1 MSDVSQKFANAREHL
16 RPVDWSVDRSESV
29 RKRIHQRRRRFTLST
44 VAVGSAALAVAVAVA
59 IVWFAQKS
67 TTADQVVAEPSQIE
81 LRDGT
86 RAAALGSGTSLTLL
100 SENDSLVTFA
110 LDAGKGWFEVT
121 PSQTR
126 KVEVLVRD
134 VRVQVLGTEF
144 VVEVKGEFVHV
155 WVHRG
160 KVSVASKE
168 GTVVLTK
175 GEHRKFRSEEGD
187 DNDKDGADEDA
198 IGETIAD
205 VMILD
210 AGAIEER
217 IEKDSGLATNAAPAV
232 QSRDRDSGP
241 LESKDVP
248 RQEIVKPEAV
258 DTLWK
263 RADAARRRG
272 DTKEARASLTELL
285 NNYEEDPRAP
295 LAAFSLGRVLLD
307 SGHSAKTAARAFAKA
322 RKLSPDGPLVEDALL
337 REIESWHHAGDFRR
351 VKRRSEKYLRL
362 FPKGRYKKQIRE
374 MSEEP

>member
-1 MSDVSQKFANAREHL
+1 
-16 RPVDWSVDRSESV
+16 VDWSAERSDSV
-29 RKRIHQRRRRFTLST
+29 RRRIHKRRQRFTLST

-67 TTADQVVAEPSQIE
+67 STTDQVVAEPSQIE

-86 RAAALGSGTSLTLL
+86 RAAALGSGTALTLL

-175 GEHRKFRSEEGD
+175 GEHRKFRSEDGD
-187 DNDKDGADEDA
+187 DEGTEDES
-198 IGETIAD
+198 GEAIAD
-205 VMILD
+205 MMILD
-210 AGAIEER
+210 AGAYEER
-217 IEKDSGLATNAAPAV
+217 GANDAGLATTAAPTI

-241 LESKDVP
+241 SESSGPLENRGPLESSGPSESGNVP
-248 RQEIVKPEAV
+248 RKELVKPEAV

-272 DTKEARASLTELL
+272 DTREARASLTELL
-285 NNYEEDPRAP
+285 NAYEDDPRAP

>member
-1 MSDVSQKFANAREHL
+1 MTDVSQKFANAREHL
-16 RPVDWSVDRSESV
+16 RPVDWSAERGESV
-29 RKRIHQRRRRFTLST
+29 RKRIHKRRRRFTLST

-67 TTADQVVAEPSQIE
+67 TTTDQVAAEPSQIE

-100 SENDSLVTFA
+100 TENDSLVTFA

-160 KVSVASKE
+160 KVSVASQE

-175 GEHRKFRSEEGD
+175 GEHRKFRSEDGD
-187 DNDKDGADEDA
+187 DDNGEDEDA
-198 IGETIAD
+198 IGEAIAD
-205 VMILD
+205 VVILD

-217 IEKDSGLATNAAPAV
+217 IESDAGPATNVAPTV

-241 LESKDVP
+241 LESKDAP
-248 RQEIVKPEAV
+248 RHELVKPDAV

-285 NNYEEDPRAP
+285 NTYEEDPRAP

-337 REIESWHHAGDFRR
+337 REIESWHHAGDSRR